1 MYVYVYIHI
10 YICMYIYIYDNKGNL
25 YTVYLCMLRII
36 LTILDM
42 IMLYLI

>member
-1 MYVYVYIHI
+1 MYV
-10 YICMYIYIYDNKGNL
+10 YIYDNKGNL